1 MSRASWPLHDAKNR
15 LSTVIDAARKGEA
28 QLVTRHNRP
37 VAWYSQS
44 RSMAALRR
52 SMRGPCRALPS
63 SSWPCHRTTSR
74 FPVSSWI
81 RGRSGSALYLLD
93 TMVLSALRQRQRNEN
108 LVAWLQ
114 AVPESELFLS
124 VITLGEVE
132 RGIAAV
138 APRDPAFAQRLVVW
152 LDEVLRRFATRI
164 CRSRLPSPAA
174 GAGWPPHGH
183 GGADLLIA
191 ATALEHGLAVATS
204 NSRHF
209 LGTGVAL
216 VDPLAPKEA

>member
-1 MSRASWPLHDAKNR
+1 
-15 LSTVIDAARKGEA
+15 
-28 QLVTRHNRP
+28 
-37 VAWYSQS
+37 
-44 RSMAALRR
+44 
-52 SMRGPCRALPS
+52 
-63 SSWPCHRTTSR
+63 
-74 FPVSSWI
+74 
-81 RGRSGSALYLLD
+81 
-93 TMVLSALRQRQRNEN
+93 MVLSALRQRQRNAN

-138 APRDPAFAQRLVVW
+138 APRDPTFAGRLVVW
-152 LDEVLRRFATRI
+152 LDEVLRRFAPRI
-164 CRSRLPSPAA
+164 LPVEIAIARRWGRLAA
-174 GAGWPPHGH
+174 AHGH

-209 LGTGVAL
+209 LNTGVAL
-216 VDPLAPKEA
+216 VDPLAPSISSS